1 MKRKLRIFKCK
12 LFHYKTIRKVEN
24 VLGFK
29 LRDSQILYI
38 FDNDRHIMMGGRA
51 NGKTLSHQLK
61 LILSYK
67 EKPIDFNSA
76 SDTIVFTDFFASS
89 ANSQREYMKWYLS
102 ELRQLYDKCK
112 LANIKVRE
120 IKWQ

>member
-1 MKRKLRIFKCK
+1 MKNKLQLFKCK
-12 LFHYKTIRKVEN
+12 LFHYNTIRKVEK

-38 FDNDRHIMMGGRA
+38 FNNDRHIMMGGRA

-67 EKPIDFNSA
+67 EKPIDFS
-76 SDTIVFTDFFASS
+76 STPDSIVFTDFFASS
-89 ANSQREYMKWYLS
+89 ANSQREYMKWYLF
-102 ELRQLYDKCK
+102 ELRKLYERCK
-112 LANIKVRE
+112 SANIKVRE
-120 IKWQ
+120 IKW